1 MSIHS
6 AILEN
11 LEDLGIRFWVKPRE
25 GHQPERLA
33 FKYPEFTDDEG
44 KKELYKFIRD
54 HERKFIEII
63 RKRGKN
69 KRYWQGKSV

>member
-1 MSIHS
+1 MKVYDM
-6 AILEN
+6 ILEN

-25 GHQPERLA
+25 GHQPFRLA
-33 FKYPEFTDDEG
+33 FKYPEFTDDSG
-44 KKELYKFIRD
+44 RKELYKFIRD
-54 HERKFIEII
+54 HERKLIEII